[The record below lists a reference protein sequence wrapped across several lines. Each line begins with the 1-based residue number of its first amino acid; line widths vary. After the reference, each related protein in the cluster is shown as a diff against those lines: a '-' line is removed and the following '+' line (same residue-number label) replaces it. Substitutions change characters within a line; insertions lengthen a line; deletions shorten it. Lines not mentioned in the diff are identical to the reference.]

1 MPIEIMEKELRG
13 VIILAL
19 SGRLVLGQESSDFR
33 AKVNAVLE
41 ENANYKEKWGWN
53 PRLVLDLGDLSFVD
67 SSGLGALI
75 AARISAHSRGSEMK
89 LANLTKSLRDV
100 LAITKLATVFDL
112 YDSADAAVNSYFPPP
127 PAPAGT

>member
-1 MPIEIMEKELRG
+1 VSIEIIEKESRG

-19 SGRLVLGQESSDFR
+19 SGRLVLGQESMDFR

-41 ENANYKEKWGWN
+41 ENAKNKETWGWN

-75 AARISAHSRGSEMK
+75 AARISATSRQSEMK

-112 YDSADAAVNSYFPPP
+112 YDSVDAAVNSYFPPNPP
-127 PAPAGT
+127 PA